1 MCLEKKLDKEHDKT
15 PYGEWAG
22 YYDDIFRF
30 GGDKFECTEE
40 HMKSIIKMEVIEFI

>member
-30 GGDKFECTEE
+30 VRKNITRSLGRSFLI
-40 HMKSIIKMEVIEFI
+40 SI

>member
-22 YYDDIFRF
+22 YLAVIFLI
-30 GGDKFECTEE
+30 
-40 HMKSIIKMEVIEFI
+40 SI

>member
-22 YYDDIFRF
+22 YYDDIFRLCYLTILF
-30 GGDKFECTEE
+30 
-40 HMKSIIKMEVIEFI
+40 

>member
-30 GGDKFECTEE
+30 GGDNKVAWPF
-40 HMKSIIKMEVIEFI
+40 FFN